1 MATTSGVNGSNLMS
15 QLGAGSGVDTKTLA
29 ESLVSAEKQPQADA
43 INGRITKTQ
52 SRISG
57 LSAVMLSMDT
67 LRTAFKAVD
76 DPSDFNALSI
86 SNTNTSALSATS
98 TAGKVAVTGSRSIEI
113 SQLASAQRNIS
124 GGFAASDTSLNGGK
138 AFSLRLSVNGGA
150 ASSIRV
156 TAANATPGGMVAA
169 INKANL
175 GVTAQLVN
183 TNDGSATPFKIIL
196 NGTSGASNAFTMTSD
211 DGNGLGEQQ
220 QLSFTAATTSGN
232 ISVQGVLVGVT
243 AGDSAGTVAAKV
255 KAALDANTFITGTS
269 GRSTSVSAD
278 GSLLITY
285 AGADGDVSAPA
296 WGDVGATGVTA
307 NYATTRAPGS
317 SVGVSGVDFSS
328 RTASALDAVFKV
340 DGLQLKRSSNVISDA
355 ISGVT
360 LSLTG
365 TTTSAATLDLK
376 RDTTKIKTNVQGLV
390 KAFND
395 ALSDFKILGGEKNKK
410 DETDVYS
417 GSLQNDATLS
427 MLKSQLRS
435 MFTDNSS
442 TPGSTVKAMRDI
454 GVTIQKDG
462 TLELDETKFDA
473 ALASNFTDIVTMLT
487 ADKESK
493 GTTGTAKRGLA
504 GDAVKR
510 LSDMMGSTGLI
521 MNQTTS
527 SNTQLARYKNDLTK
541 LETRMET
548 VLARY
553 TAMFANMDKIVGN
566 ANSMKTYLTN
576 QFKAMSGSGG

>member
-1 MATTSGVNGSNLMS
+1 MATTSAVNGSNLMS
-15 QLGAGSGVDTKTLA
+15 QLGAGSGVDTKSLA
-29 ESLVSAEKQPQADA
+29 ENLVNAEKQPQADA

-67 LRTAFKAVD
+67 LKTAFKTVD

-98 TAGKVAVTGSRSIEI
+98 TAGKVAATGSHTIEI
-113 SQLASAQRNIS
+113 SALASAQRNVS
-124 GGFAASDTSLNGGK
+124 GGFAASDTSLNGGR

-156 TAANATPGGMVAA
+156 TAANATPSGMVAA

-183 TNDGSATPFKIIL
+183 TNDGSATPYKVIL
-196 NGTSGASNAFTMTSD
+196 TGTSGASNAFTMGSD

-220 QLSFTAATTSGN
+220 QLIFSAATTSGN
-232 ISVQGVLVGVT
+232 ISVQGVTVGLT
-243 AGDSAGTVAAKV
+243 AGDSAATVAAKV
-255 KAALDANTFITGTS
+255 KAALDANTFITDNP
-269 GRSTSVSAD
+269 GRSTTVGAD

-307 NYATTRAPGS
+307 TYATTRVPGT
-317 SVGVSGVDFSS
+317 GATVSGVDFSS
-328 RTASALDAVFKV
+328 KTLSAADAVLKV
-340 DGLQLKRSSNVISDA
+340 DGLQLKRSSNAITDA

-360 LSLTG
+360 LNLTG
-365 TTTSAATLDLK
+365 TTTSAATLDLT
-376 RDTTKIKTNVQGLV
+376 RDTSKIKTNVQGLV

-410 DETDVYS
+410 DTTDVYS

-462 TLELDETKFDA
+462 TLELDEAKFDA
-473 ALASNFTDIVTMLT
+473 ALAGNFADVVTMFT

-493 GTTGTAKRGLA
+493 GTTGAAKRGLA

-510 LSDMMGSTGLI
+510 LTDMMGSTGLI
-521 MNQTTS
+521 MNQTNS

-541 LETRMET
+541 LETRMEA

-553 TAMFANMDKIVGN
+553 TTMFANMDKIVGS
-566 ANSMKTYLTN
+566 ANSTKTYLTN
-576 QFKAMSGSGG
+576 QFKAMSGSSG